1 MSIIRHAAKFTVVGF
16 INTGVYYGFYLLMR
30 MVMPYLAA
38 HILATAIAMV
48 GSFFLNTYWTFRTKP
63 TWKKV
68 AIFPLTYLTI
78 YVVQTVGLAA
88 LVEWASMDEVI
99 APLVAAVVAIPIT
112 FLLSRKILLERDPK
126 ERIAE
131 VMKGDGPGIAEG
143 EDADPKA
150 VS

>member
-63 TWKKV
+63 TWKKF
-68 AIFPLTYLTI
+68 AIFPLTNLTN
-78 YVVQTVGLAA
+78 YVVQTVGLVA
-88 LVEWASMDEVI
+88 LVEWASMDEGI

-112 FLLSRKILLERDPK
+112 FLLSRRILLERDPK

-131 VMKGDGPGIAEG
+131 VHEG
-143 EDADPKA
+143 RR
-150 VS
+150 SRHCRG